1 MSHAPP
7 DDDVSQYPADLDR
20 RPAVS
25 EPRSPELDLVQLVR
39 VIRKRWR
46 WIAGVT
52 AAFTVLGVA
61 YALMS
66 TPYYRAEAVLLP
78 RDKNATSGLSGQLS
92 QFAGLAG
99 LAGIS
104 VGSTDKQEPLG
115 VLRSRGFARRFI
127 EENNLLG
134 VLVGDSRPTAILMTG
149 NPDASNDIRRVVDRF
164 SRTVMAVSEDK
175 KSGLVVLSITWK
187 DPELAAAWA
196 NKIVKQVNDEMRR
209 RALQE
214 SEANIRYLQA
224 QLAKTDV
231 VSIRQSISSILET
244 EMQKAMLAQG
254 TAEYAFRVIDPA
266 VPPALRARPKRALI
280 VLLGLSAGLVFSIL
294 VALLAGPAARLAAAA
309 RHD

>member
-1 MSHAPP
+1 MSHAPL
-7 DDDVSQYPADLDR
+7 DDDALQHPADLDPDR
-20 RPAVS
+20 RVS

-39 VIRKRWR
+39 VMRQRWR

-52 AAFTVLGVA
+52 AVFTLLGVA

-66 TPYYRAEAVLLP
+66 TPFYRAEAVLMP
-78 RDKNATSGLSGQLS
+78 RDKNATSGLSGGLS
-92 QFAGLAG
+92 QLAGLAG

-104 VGSTDKQEPLG
+104 VGTSDKQEPLG
-115 VLRSRGFARRFI
+115 VLRSKGFARRFI
-127 EENNLLG
+127 EENDLIG
-134 VLVGDSRPTAILMTG
+134 VLVGDSKLTAGLATG
-149 NPDASNDIRRVVDRF
+149 DEDPSNDMGRVVDRF

-175 KSGLVVLSITWK
+175 KSGLLILSITWK
-187 DPELAAAWA
+187 DPEVAAAWA

-214 SEANIRYLQA
+214 SQANIQYLQA

-231 VSIRQSISSILET
+231 VSIREAISGILET

-266 VPPALRARPKRALI
+266 VKPALRARPKRPLI
-280 VLLGLSAGLVFSIL
+280 VMLAFSVGLVLSIL
-294 VALLAGPAARLAAAA
+294 VALLAGPVARVVAAA